1 MLERIDK
8 INKNKGI
15 EAIKKC
21 ENISSQV
28 DVKNARLKNER
39 YSNATY
45 QAQIDKMETDI
56 IKIRKE
62 INQKQIESE
71 KLSKYVELERINEN
85 AIKERVNQIHS
96 KAKKVERV
104 RIYL

>member
-1 MLERIDK
+1 
-8 INKNKGI
+8 
-15 EAIKKC
+15 
-21 ENISSQV
+21 
-28 DVKNARLKNER
+28 
-39 YSNATY
+39 
-45 QAQIDKMETDI
+45 METDI